1 MNKILV
7 GLILGLVV
15 CVGIIFD
22 FFDMFMSV
30 ALIVGMY
37 ELISNY
43 FKETGRK
50 EEILIGFGLLVLVIT
65 GEIISSKIL
74 KVKELI
80 FILIIV
86 IISDVFQE
94 FSGKYFGKNKIGWIS
109 PNKTYEGYIGGYI
122 GILIIYFINTYM
134 KSGYNFV
141 DLNLIYIFGILGDL
155 FFSYIKRKIGV
166 KDYSEILLSHGGV
179 LDRLDAF
186 FIVVLGFGLYKTTNN
201 IIKVKL

>member
-7 GLILGLVV
+7 GLILGIVV
-15 CVGIIFD
+15 CLGIIFD

-30 ALIVGMY
+30 ALLVGIY
-37 ELISNY
+37 ELIDNY
-43 FKETGRK
+43 FKETCRK
-50 EEILIGFGLLVLVIT
+50 EEILIGFGLFVLIIT
-65 GEIISSKIL
+65 GEIISSKVL

-80 FILIIV
+80 FVLIIV

-122 GILIIYFINTYM
+122 GILIIYFINIHF
-134 KSGYNFV
+134 KKKKYNFI

-155 FFSYIKRKIGV
+155 FFSYIKRKIGI

-186 FIVVLGFGLYKTTNN
+186 FISVLGYGLYK
-201 IIKVKL
+201 IILDL

>member
-7 GLILGLVV
+7 GLILGIVMCL
-15 CVGIIFD
+15 GIIFD
-22 FFDMFMSV
+22 LFDIFISIG
-30 ALIVGMY
+30 LLVGIY

-43 FKETGRK
+43 FKLEKKK
-50 EEILIGFGLLVLVIT
+50 EGILIGFGLLILIIT
-65 GEIISSKIL
+65 GEIISSKVL
-74 KVKELI
+74 KVRELI
-80 FILIIV
+80 FVLLLV
-86 IISDVFQE
+86 IMSDVFQE

-122 GILIIYFINTYM
+122 GILIIYFINTYR
-134 KSGYNFV
+134 KSHYNFFEF
-141 DLNLIYIFGILGDL
+141 NLIYIFGIFGDL

-186 FIVVLGFGLYKTTNN
+186 FIAILGFGLFRY
-201 IIKVKL
+201 LY

>member
-7 GLILGLVV
+7 GLILGIVI

-22 FFDMFMSV
+22 FFDMFMSG
-30 ALIVGMY
+30 ALIIGMY
-37 ELISNY
+37 ELINNF
-43 FKETGRK
+43 FKLEERK
-50 EEILIGFGLLVLVIT
+50 EEKLIGFGLLILIIT
-65 GEIISSKIL
+65 GEIISSKVL

-80 FILIIV
+80 FVLMLV

-94 FSGKYFGKNKIGWIS
+94 FSGKYFGKNKIGWVS

-122 GILIIYFINTYM
+122 GILIIYFINTYI
-134 KSGYNFV
+134 KSKYNFF
-141 DLNLIYIFGILGDL
+141 DYNLIFILGIIGDL
-155 FFSYIKRKIGV
+155 FFSYIKRHIGV

-186 FIVVLGFGLYKTTNN
+186 FIAILGFGLYKSIN
-201 IIKVKL
+201 

>member
-7 GLILGLVV
+7 GLILGIVV
-15 CVGIIFD
+15 CLGIIFD

-30 ALIVGMY
+30 ALLVGIY
-37 ELISNY
+37 ELIDNY
-43 FKETGRK
+43 FKETCRK
-50 EEILIGFGLLVLVIT
+50 EEILIGFGLFVLIIT
-65 GEIISSKIL
+65 GEIISSKVL

-80 FILIIV
+80 FVLIIV

-122 GILIIYFINTYM
+122 GILIIYFINIHF
-134 KSGYNFV
+134 KKNYNFI

-155 FFSYIKRKIGV
+155 FFSYIKRKIGI

-186 FIVVLGFGLYKTTNN
+186 FISVLGYGLYK
-201 IIKVKL
+201 IILDL

>member
-7 GLILGLVV
+7 GLILGIVV
-15 CVGIIFD
+15 CLGIIFD

-30 ALIVGMY
+30 ALIVGIY
-37 ELISNY
+37 ELIYNY
-43 FKETGRK
+43 FKETCRK
-50 EEILIGFGLLVLVIT
+50 EEILIGFGLFVLIIT
-65 GEIISSKIL
+65 GEIISSKVL

-80 FILIIV
+80 FVLIIV

-94 FSGKYFGKNKIGWIS
+94 FSGKYLGKNKIGWIS

-122 GILIIYFINTYM
+122 GILIIYFINIHL
-134 KSGYNFV
+134 KKNYNFI

-155 FFSYIKRKIGV
+155 FFSYIKRKIGI

-186 FIVVLGFGLYKTTNN
+186 FISVLGYGLYK
-201 IIKVKL
+201 IFIKNS

>member
-7 GLILGLVV
+7 GLILGIIV
-15 CVGIIFD
+15 CLGIIFD
-22 FFDMFMSV
+22 FFDMFMSLAIV
-30 ALIVGMY
+30 VGMY
-37 ELISNY
+37 ELIDNY
-43 FKETGRK
+43 FKHTHK
-50 EEILIGFGLLVLVIT
+50 EEFLIGFALLVLIIT

-74 KVKELI
+74 RTKELI
-80 FILIIV
+80 FVLIIV

-122 GILIIYFINTYM
+122 GILILHFI
-134 KSGYNFV
+134 KKYNFI
-141 DLNLIYIFGILGDL
+141 DLNLIYIFGIFGDL

-186 FIVVLGFGLYKTTNN
+186 LIAILGYGLYKY
-201 IIKVKL
+201 LY

>member
-1 MNKILV
+1 M
-7 GLILGLVV
+7 GLILGIVI
-15 CVGIIFD
+15 CIGIIFD

-30 ALIVGMY
+30 AIIVGMY

-43 FKETGRK
+43 FKLEKKR
-50 EEILIGFGLLVLVIT
+50 EEILIGFGLLILILT
-65 GEIISSKIL
+65 GEIISSKVL
-74 KVKELI
+74 NVRELI
-80 FILIIV
+80 FVLIIV

-122 GILIIYFINTYM
+122 GILIIYFIKN
-134 KSGYNFV
+134 YNFV

-186 FIVVLGFGLYKTTNN
+186 FIAVLGYGLYKQCNK
-201 IIKVKL
+201 IINS

>member
-7 GLILGLVV
+7 GLILGIVI
-15 CVGIIFD
+15 CIGIIFD

-30 ALIVGMY
+30 AIIVGMY
-37 ELISNY
+37 ELINNY
-43 FKETGRK
+43 FKLEKKK
-50 EEILIGFGLLVLVIT
+50 EEVLIGFGLLVLVIT
-65 GEIISSKIL
+65 GEIISSKVL
-74 KVKELI
+74 NVKELI
-80 FILIIV
+80 FILIMV
-86 IISDVFQE
+86 IMSDVFQE

-122 GILIIYFINTYM
+122 GILIIYFINTYR
-134 KSGYNFV
+134 KTYYNFFEF
-141 DLNLIYIFGILGDL
+141 NLIYIFGILGDL

-186 FIVVLGFGLYKTTNN
+186 FIAVLGFGLYKQCNK
-201 IIKVKL
+201 IINS

>member
-1 MNKILV
+1 MNKILI
-7 GLILGLVV
+7 GLILGIVV
-15 CVGIIFD
+15 CLGIIFD
-22 FFDMFMSV
+22 FFDLFMSV
-30 ALIVGMY
+30 ALMVGMY

-43 FKETGRK
+43 FKDTCRK
-50 EEILIGFGLLVLVIT
+50 EELLIGFGLLVLIIT
-65 GEIISSKIL
+65 GDIISSKVL

-80 FILIIV
+80 FVLILV

-122 GILIIYFINTYM
+122 GILLIYFI
-134 KSGYNFV
+134 KGYNFI

-186 FIVVLGFGLYKTTNN
+186 FIAVLGYGIYKKIILNN
-201 IIKVKL
+201 

>member
-15 CVGIIFD
+15 CMSIIFD
-22 FFDMFMSV
+22 FIDMFMSV
-30 ALIVGMY
+30 ALIGGIY

-43 FKETGRK
+43 FKDTCHK
-50 EEILIGFGLLVLVIT
+50 EEVLIGFGLFILLIT
-65 GEIISSKIL
+65 GEIISSKVL
-74 KVKELI
+74 NMNELI
-80 FILIIV
+80 FVLIIV

-122 GILIIYFINTYM
+122 GILIVYFINLQI
-134 KSGYNFV
+134 KLDYNFI
-141 DLNLIYIFGILGDL
+141 DFNLIYIFGIVGDL

-186 FIVVLGFGLYKTTNN
+186 FIAVLGYGLYYKCCK
-201 IIKVKL
+201 IKYS

>member
-7 GLILGLVV
+7 GLILGIVV
-15 CVGIIFD
+15 CLGIIFD

-30 ALIVGMY
+30 ALIVGIY
-37 ELISNY
+37 ELIFNY
-43 FKETGRK
+43 FKETCRK
-50 EEILIGFGLLVLVIT
+50 EEILIGFGLFVLIIT
-65 GEIISSKIL
+65 GEIISSKVL

-80 FILIIV
+80 FVLFIV

-122 GILIIYFINTYM
+122 GILIIYFINIHFN
-134 KSGYNFV
+134 KNYNFI
-141 DLNLIYIFGILGDL
+141 DLNLIYIFGIIGDL
-155 FFSYIKRKIGV
+155 FFSYIKRKIGI

-186 FIVVLGFGLYKTTNN
+186 FISVLGYGLYKTF
-201 IIKVKL
+201 V